1 MVLKKKILFSSKKFK
16 ELNESVATYFL
27 TNYKFAKSFDFV
39 NFDLFFRILFKKT
52 TDLTTA
58 EESCRES
65 STAEFTE
72 NLFLYINILF
82 DQNYFDKYAYAPQY
96 LYTLLFTIY
105 LEESINKVEKEI
117 LLKNLDTLYEE
128 CEISYEKHYHTVDNV
143 KIPLPIK
150 FYKLLDEDDYKPIIK
165 DFLSTYQVNLLVED
179 TANMLEVLENKDF
192 VDNPFIL
199 KLLKH
204 NEKVIDHMVSHND
217 VPIMLLEISI
227 RDKNQEIIEYL
238 IKKYIQFI
246 QYDDTFEVL
255 CQVKGVDIIF
265 LKTIFDKI
273 KEEKYEHIPQFVDD
287 ENGINYLIHREDEEL
302 VISYMNM
309 VQLQNYT
316 NYINH
321 AIEKKMF
328 RFIDYLC
335 NQIQQ
340 IDASYFQSPYFLKK
354 LNHTTLFYNES
365 DFKALNA
372 LFTKYG
378 IQEKKNDFNFVS
390 SSDDVCQICLEEN
403 NEHQNLLSC
412 VHCKKAF
419 HINCIFEYMKS
430 KQKEIVDAH
439 DQELA
444 ESAEVIIDINQYQ
457 DDTESIEV
465 EEEADEENV
474 EDKDEVWSSDEKS
487 IKEDEEDSN
496 EVKEDEEETV
506 SAEEDTVTCE
516 SIESVDENGYIGNIP
531 ILNSEKMDD
540 IMVIYSKM
548 YKNLKCVHCRGS
560 FC

>member
-1 MVLKKKILFSSKKFK
+1 MVLKNKILFSTKKFK
-16 ELNESVATYFL
+16 ELNESLANYFL
-27 TNYKFAKSFDFV
+27 TNYKFVKSFDFA

-52 TDLTTA
+52 DDL
-58 EESCRES
+58 

-82 DQNYFDKYAYAPQY
+82 DQNYFDKYAYVPQY

-105 LEESINKVEKEI
+105 LEENINKVEKSK
-117 LLKNLDTLYEE
+117 LLQNLYIIYKE
-128 CEISYEKHYHTVDNV
+128 CEVSYEKHYYSNDSV
-143 KIPLPIK
+143 KIALPLK
-150 FYKLLDEDDYKPIIK
+150 FYKLLDNNDYKSIITE
-165 DFLSTYQVNLLVED
+165 FLSTYDVNLMIED
-179 TANMLEVLENKDF
+179 SANMLEVLENKDF

-199 KLLKH
+199 KLLKD
-204 NEKVIDHMVSHND
+204 NEKVINHMIAHND
-217 VPIMLLEISI
+217 LPIMLLEISI

-238 IKKYIQFI
+238 IKKYVQFI

-255 CQVKGVDIIF
+255 CQVKNVDITF

-287 ENGINYLIHREDEEL
+287 ENGINYMIHREDEEL
-302 VISYMNM
+302 VISYMSM

-316 NYINH
+316 NYISQG
-321 AIEKKMF
+321 IEKKMF

-340 IDASYFQSPYFLKK
+340 IDPLYFQSPYFLKK
-354 LNHTTLFYNES
+354 LNHTTLFYNEN
-365 DFKALNA
+365 DFEKLNA
-372 LFTKYG
+372 LFAKYG
-378 IQEKKNDFNFVS
+378 ISKKENDFNFVS
-390 SSDDVCQICLEEN
+390 SSDEMCQICLEEN
-403 NEHQNLLSC
+403 NENQNLLSC
-412 VHCKKAF
+412 VHCKKTF

-444 ESAEVIIDINQYQ
+444 ESAEVIIDINQY
-457 DDTESIEV
+457 EEEGEEEEV
-465 EEEADEENV
+465 EE
-474 EDKDEVWSSDEKS
+474 DEVEEWASDEEKS
-487 IKEDEEDSN
+487 IKEEE
-496 EVKEDEEETV
+496 EKKEDEQE
-506 SAEEDTVTCE
+506 EEDEE
-516 SIESVDENGYIGNIP
+516 SIDENGYIGTYP
-531 ILNSEKMDD
+531 IVEKDD

>member
-1 MVLKKKILFSSKKFK
+1 MVLKNKILFSSKKFK
-16 ELNESVATYFL
+16 GINELLATYFL
-27 TNYKFAKSFDFV
+27 TNYKFVKNFDFV
-39 NFDLFFRILFKKT
+39 NFDLFFRIIFKKT
-52 TDLTTA
+52 ADLTTA
-58 EESCRES
+58 EEGCRES
-65 STAEFTE
+65 TSEPLVLN

-105 LEESINKVEKEI
+105 LEENMNKVEKSQ

-128 CEISYEKHYHTVDNV
+128 CEISYEKHYHTIDNV

-150 FYKLLDEDDYKPIIK
+150 FYKLLDNDDYKPIIK
-165 DFLSTYQVNLLVED
+165 EFLSTYQVNLLVED

-204 NEKVIDHMVSHND
+204 NEKVINHMISYSD
-217 VPIMLLEISI
+217 IPIMLLEISI

-238 IKKYIQFI
+238 IKKYVQFI

-255 CQVKGVDIIF
+255 CQVKDIDITF
-265 LKTIFDKI
+265 LKAIFDKI

-287 ENGINYLIHREDEEL
+287 ENGINYMIHREDEEL

-328 RFIDYLC
+328 KFVDYLC
-335 NQIQQ
+335 NQIQE
-340 IDASYFQSPYFLKK
+340 IDSAYFQSPYFLKK
-354 LNHTTLFYNES
+354 MNHTTLFYTPS
-365 DFKALNA
+365 DFEALNA
-372 LFTKYG
+372 LFAKYG
-378 IQEKKNDFNFVS
+378 IPKKENDFNFVS

-403 NEHQNLLSC
+403 NNNENLLSC

-457 DDTESIEV
+457 HQDEEELDDENEIEDDMNEV
-465 EEEADEENV
+465 EEWESDEEKINKV
-474 EDKDEVWSSDEKS
+474 
-487 IKEDEEDSN
+487 
-496 EVKEDEEETV
+496 EEE
-506 SAEEDTVTCE
+506 EEEEEE
-516 SIESVDENGYIGNIP
+516 SVEEEEESVDENGYIGNIP

>member
-1 MVLKKKILFSSKKFK
+1 MVLKNKILFSSKKFK
-16 ELNESVATYFL
+16 ELNESVASYFL
-27 TNYKFAKSFDFV
+27 TNYKFAKNFDFSH
-39 NFDLFFRILFKKT
+39 FDLFFKTLFKFKQINNQVQIT
-52 TDLTTA
+52 SDL
-58 EESCRES
+58 
-65 STAEFTE
+65 STEQPLLI

-105 LEESINKVEKEI
+105 LEENIHKIEQPQ
-117 LLKNLDTLYEE
+117 LLKNLDIIYEE
-128 CEISYEKHYHTVDNV
+128 CEISYEKHYHTIDNV

-150 FYKLLDEDDYKPIIK
+150 FYKLLDNPEYEDLIK
-165 DFLSTYQVNLLVED
+165 EFLSNYQVNLLVED

-204 NEKVIDHMVSHND
+204 NEKVIDHLISHND
-217 VPIMLLEISI
+217 IPIMLLEISV

-238 IKKYIQFI
+238 IKKYVQFI

-255 CQVKGVDIIF
+255 CQIKDIDIKFLENIF
-265 LKTIFDKI
+265 QKI
-273 KEEKYEHIPQFVDD
+273 KEEKYEHIPQVVDD
-287 ENGINYLIHREDEEL
+287 ENGINFLIHKGNEEL
-302 VISYMNM
+302 VITYMNM

-321 AIEKKMF
+321 AVEKKMF
-328 RFIDYLC
+328 VFIDYLC
-335 NQIQQ
+335 NQIKQ
-340 IDASYFQSPYFLKK
+340 IDVTYFQSPYFLKK

-365 DFKALNA
+365 DFKTLNTI
-372 LFTKYG
+372 FVKYG
-378 IQEKKNDFNFVS
+378 IPEKMNDFNFKN
-390 SSDDVCQICLEEN
+390 SSDDMCQICLEEN

-430 KQKEIVDAH
+430 KQKEIIDAQ

-444 ESAEVIIDINQYQ
+444 ESAEVIIDM
-457 DDTESIEV
+457 V
-465 EEEADEENV
+465 
-474 EDKDEVWSSDEKS
+474 
-487 IKEDEEDSN
+487 
-496 EVKEDEEETV
+496 
-506 SAEEDTVTCE
+506 EEDTVTCE
-516 SIESVDENGYIGNIP
+516 STESIEDANEVEEWDEEDANEVKDKEGEVEEENDDETVDENGYLGTYP
-531 ILNSEKMDD
+531 IIDTECMDD

-548 YKNLKCVHCRGS
+548 YKNLKCVHCRGT

>member
-1 MVLKKKILFSSKKFK
+1 MVLKNKILFSSKKFK
-16 ELNESVATYFL
+16 ELNESLANYFL
-27 TNYKFAKSFDFV
+27 TNYKFVKNFDFV
-39 NFDLFFRILFKKT
+39 NFDLFFRILFKKQ
-52 TDLTTA
+52 TDL
-58 EESCRES
+58 
-65 STAEFTE
+65 STEFTE

-117 LLKNLDTLYEE
+117 LLKKLDTLYEE
-128 CEISYEKHYHTVDNV
+128 CEISYEKHYYTNDNV
-143 KIPLPIK
+143 KIPLPLK

-165 DFLSTYQVNLLVED
+165 EFLSTYQVNLMVED
-179 TANMLEVLENKDF
+179 SANMLEVLENKDF

-204 NEKVIDHMVSHND
+204 NEKVIDHMISHND
-217 VPIMLLEISI
+217 IPIMLLEISI

-238 IKKYIQFI
+238 IKKYVQFI

-255 CQVKGVDIIF
+255 CQVKDIDISF
-265 LKTIFDKI
+265 LKSIFDKI

-287 ENGINYLIHREDEEL
+287 ENGINYMIHRGNEDL
-302 VISYMNM
+302 VITYMNM

-316 NYINH
+316 NYINQG
-321 AIEKKMF
+321 IEKKMF
-328 RFIDYLC
+328 KFIDYLC

-340 IDASYFQSPYFLKK
+340 IDSTYFQSPYFLKK

-365 DFKALNA
+365 DFKILNT
-372 LFTKYG
+372 LFAKYG
-378 IQEKKNDFNFVS
+378 IPEKKNDFNFVS
-390 SSDDVCQICLEEN
+390 SSGDVCDSSLPKGVESSHRCQICLEEN
-403 NEHQNLLSC
+403 AQNENLLSC

-465 EEEADEENV
+465 EEENV
-474 EDKDEVWSSDEKS
+474 EDDTESIEVEEVWSSDE
-487 IKEDEEDSN
+487 EEQVKDSN
-496 EVKEDEEETV
+496 EVKEEEETV
-506 SAEEDTVTCE
+506 SAE
-516 SIESVDENGYIGNIP
+516 SVDENGYVGTYP
-531 ILNSEKMDD
+531 IVEKDD